1 MTRTIMTEYLL
12 LEALA
17 ADPLLAVGQSISGYL
32 EVGVDGLA
40 RGFVFALLG
49 VGITLV
55 YGLGEVLNL
64 AAGSFAVVTILLTI
78 IAVDF
83 GVPLIGA
90 IAIALIGI
98 GVIALLID
106 KGLLSI
112 VYRSEDG
119 ERVLLG
125 IFTTLGV
132 AMAIDGILFNFFTG
146 RYSVPISLGSMD
158 IAGLSVRTGN
168 LIIISVSTVT
178 LVGLFLFFRETFTG
192 KAMRTITQD
201 EVGALHCGINPRKFR
216 TVIFVMSA
224 VLIGM
229 AGVLYGLSS
238 SVQVISGFELT
249 VYALIVSI
257 VGGVRSVSGTILA
270 GIFLGLVLTYSTFI
284 IGAYQAVLILFL
296 VAVGAMTVR
305 GEVGL

>member
-1 MTRTIMTEYLL
+1 MTEYLL